1 MSYYDEAV
9 LMTYR
14 LERWSAVGREAPPAP
29 RALGIRR
36 VFRQR
41 ASAPAPAPLP
51 WAFLR
56 LVP

>member
-9 LMTYR
+9 LMTYQ
-14 LERWSAVGREAPPAP
+14 LEHWSAVGRAAP
-29 RALGIRR
+29 RAPQALGIRR
-36 VFRQR
+36 VLRQR
-41 ASAPAPAPLP
+41 ASAPAP